1 MSEIITY
8 YSKNHPNKKKL
19 NDFTILYKEEN
30 RTCWDTVTVYLKIE
44 NDIVID
50 WSFQWETSIITTAV
64 SSIFWE
70 SIIWLNISEILTYD
84 YEYIKSLLDEPISK
98 KREKRAVIWLLATRN
113 AIHEYLKD
121 WEENDFYDLLPE

>member
-19 NDFTILYKEEN
+19 NDFTISYKEEN

-70 SIIWLNISEILTYD
+70 SIIWMNISNILTYD
-84 YEYIKSLLDEPISK
+84 YEYIKSLLDEAISK
-98 KREKRAVIWLLATRN
+98 KREKRAVIGLLATRN

-121 WEENDFYDLLPE
+121 WEENDFYDLIPE

>member
-19 NDFTILYKEEN
+19 NDFTISYKEEN

-44 NDIVID
+44 NDIITD

-70 SIIWLNISEILTYD
+70 SIIGLNMNEVLSFD
-84 YEYIKSLLDEPISK
+84 YEYIKSILDEPISK

-121 WEENDFYDLLPE
+121 WEENDFYDLIPE

>member
-8 YSKNHPNKKKL
+8 YSKNHPNKYKME
-19 NDFTILYKEEN
+19 DFTVKYKEEN
-30 RTCWDTVTVYLKIE
+30 RTCWDSVTVYLKIE
-44 NDIVID
+44 NDILID
-50 WSFQWETSIITTAV
+50 WSFYWDTSIITTAV

-70 SIIWLNISEILTYD
+70 SIIGMNVNEILTYD

-113 AIHEYLKD
+113 AIHEYLWD
-121 WEENDFYDLLPE
+121 EEENDFYDLIPE

>member
-8 YSKNHPNKKKL
+8 YSKNHPNKHKME
-19 NDFTILYKEEN
+19 DFTVKYKEEN
-30 RTCWDTVTVYLKIE
+30 RTCWDSVTVFLKIE
-44 NDIVID
+44 NEVIVD
-50 WSFQWETSIITTAV
+50 WSFYWDTSIITTAV

-70 SIIWLNISEILTYD
+70 SIIWINIAEILTYD

-113 AIHEYLKD
+113 AIHEYLWD
-121 WEENDFYDLLPE
+121 NEENDFYDLIAE

>member
-8 YSKNHPNKKKL
+8 YSKNHPNKHKMS
-19 NDFTILYKEEN
+19 DFTISYKEEN

-44 NDIVID
+44 NDIITD
-50 WSFQWETSIITTAV
+50 WSFQWETSIITTRV

-70 SIIWLNISEILTYD
+70 SIIWMNINEILTYD

-121 WEENDFYDLLPE
+121 WEENDFYDLIPE